1 MELEQLLALC
11 SAAFDQLRYSRTLTL
26 GEAARLTAT
35 FKGIEVLHDLVPP
48 DPHTL
53 QLVIN
58 LRDLLEDVHA
68 LLGRY
73 RPIMVASVKVADVP
87 LLQEAIKHRYAQ
99 VLAGEP
105 PDLFL

>member
-11 SAAFDQLRYSRTLTL
+11 SAAFDQLRYSRSLTM

-48 DPHTL
+48 DPYTL

-58 LRDLLEDVHA
+58 LRKLLEDINV

-73 RPIMVASVKVADVP
+73 RPIMVASVKVSDVP
-87 LLQEAIKHRYAQ
+87 LLQAAIKQRYDQ
-99 VLAGEP
+99 VLAGDA
-105 PDLFL
+105 PDMFL